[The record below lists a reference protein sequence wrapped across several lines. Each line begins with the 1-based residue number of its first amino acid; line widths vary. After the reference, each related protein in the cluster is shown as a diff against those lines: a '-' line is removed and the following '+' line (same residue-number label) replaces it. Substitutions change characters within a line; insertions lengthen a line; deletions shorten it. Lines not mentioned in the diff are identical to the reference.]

1 MQDENEERITVKL
14 RGADVDL
21 EHLKDE
27 EVAKMT
33 PEEVKHALM
42 KILENR

>member
-1 MQDENEERITVKL
+1 MEDEKEQIITVKL
-14 RGADVDL
+14 KGADVDL